1 MDFGEALELVN
12 EIVISNMGRSL
23 RNPEIAILEGTW
35 NGLTYEQIAHAS
47 EYSTNYLMR
56 DVAPK
61 LWKFLSDALG
71 ISVGKTN
78 FRIVLDEVAGKNSIL
93 TQLDTPVSAALSSTP
108 VLTTPGLQT
117 DWALEGYPEG
127 LATLRQWI
135 LKDRCRLLSIY
146 GLSGAGKTVLAR
158 HLVESIGNQ
167 FEQVIWQS
175 SIPPLNQLVE
185 SIAGPNAQAPMADP
199 VSDFLEVL
207 SQRACLIV
215 MDAVE
220 SILQPGQLAGHY
232 CSGYEN
238 YGQLLRRVGELP
250 HRSCLVITGLENPPE
265 IVRLSGQSSSVR
277 TLHLKAFSETAAVA
291 ILEAEQLTDQDCWPD
306 LIRCYQGNPAAL
318 RIASQMIREL
328 FNGSVEAFLAQKSFA
343 FGSINLL
350 LKRSFERVSQLERDI
365 LFWLAGKNQPVSLAT
380 LQVEIPLVVNT
391 TEMLEAL
398 ESLIQRSLLETTQ
411 ATDGFLFL
419 LQPIVKEYV
428 IHQFIAQ
435 VCGESSAGH
444 RVPPRTLGPII
455 ELGASTPKI
464 ARLSRWFQHQ
474 FEPGWQPVER
484 LFEGA
489 VQPALRLR
497 SAYHLRDETL
507 IKRFKSITLERA
519 TDGDPGDMADRA
531 AEGVTAEGVTAEGVT
546 AEGVTAESVT
556 VALLVA
562 VSQMIDQTYQICVQV
577 QPARQA
583 AVLPEG
589 LRLRLLDG
597 QSEMLAEIES
607 HTQDD
612 FMQLPYFRGNVDER
626 FNLELVADQATH
638 TEQFVI

>member
-1 MDFGEALELVN
+1 GF
-12 EIVISNMGRSL
+12 
-23 RNPEIAILEGTW
+23 
-35 NGLTYEQIAHAS
+35 TYEQIAHVS

-71 ISVGKTN
+71 TSVGKTN
-78 FRIVLDEVAGKNSIL
+78 FRIVLDELAGKNSNSIL
-93 TQLDTPVSAALSSTP
+93 TTLDTPDAAPLLSTSALTP
-108 VLTTPGLQT
+108 PSFQAG
-117 DWALEGYPEG
+117 WELEGYPEG
-127 LATLRQWI
+127 LATLKHWT

-158 HLVESIGNQ
+158 RLVESIGDQ
-167 FEQVIWQS
+167 FEQVIWQP
-175 SIPPLNQLVE
+175 SIPPLNQLIE
-185 SIAGPNAQAPMADP
+185 SIAGQDAQGSMANFSDP
-199 VSDFLEVL
+199 VSALLKVL

-220 SILQPGQLAGHY
+220 SILQPGELAGRY
-232 CSGYEN
+232 RSGYEN

-265 IVRLSGQSSSVR
+265 IARLSGQSSSVR
-277 TLHLKAFSETAAVA
+277 ALHLKAFSETAAVA
-291 ILEAEQLTDQDCWPD
+291 ILEAEQLSYRDRWPD

-318 RIASQMIREL
+318 RIVSQMIREL
-328 FNGSVEAFLAQKSFA
+328 FNGNVDAFLAQQSFA
-343 FGSINLL
+343 FGSINSL
-350 LKRSFERVSQLERDI
+350 LKRSFDRVSQLERDI

-380 LQVEIPLVVNT
+380 LQAEIPLVINT

-435 VCGESSAGH
+435 ICGGSSEDH
-444 RVPPRTLGPII
+444 RAPPRTLGPII
-455 ELGASTPKI
+455 ELGTSTPKT

-484 LFEGA
+484 LFEGS

-507 IKRFKSITLERA
+507 VKRFKSIKLESA
-519 TDGDPGDMADRA
+519 TEGDAGDIASRGP
-531 AEGVTAEGVTAEGVT
+531 ET
-546 AEGVTAESVT
+546 VT

-562 VSQMIDQTYQICVQV
+562 VSQMVDQTYQICVQV
-577 QPARQA
+577 QPARQTT
-583 AVLPEG
+583 VLPAG

-597 QSEMLAEIES
+597 QSEVLAEIES
-607 HTQDD
+607 QTQDD
-612 FMQLPYFRGNVDER
+612 FMQLPYFRGGVDER
-626 FNLELVADQATH
+626 FNLELVADQAAH
-638 TEQFVI
+638 IEQFVI

>member
-1 MDFGEALELVN
+1 MDFGEAFELVN
-12 EIVISNMGRSL
+12 GIVISNMGRSL

-35 NGLTYEQIAHAS
+35 NGFTYEQIAHVS

-71 ISVGKTN
+71 TSVGKTN
-78 FRIVLDEVAGKNSIL
+78 FRIVLDELAGKNSTL
-93 TQLDTPVSAALSSTP
+93 TKLDIPVSAALSSTP
-108 VLTTPGLQT
+108 ALTTPGLQT

-158 HLVESIGNQ
+158 HLVESIGDQ
-167 FEQVIWQS
+167 FEQVLWQS

-185 SIAGPNAQAPMADP
+185 RIAGPDAQAPMADP
-199 VSDFLEVL
+199 VSAFLEVL
-207 SQRACLIV
+207 AQRACLIV
-215 MDAVE
+215 IDAVE

-232 CSGYEN
+232 RSGYEN

-250 HRSCLVITGLENPPE
+250 HRSCLVITGLENPAE
-265 IVRLSGQSSSVR
+265 IARLSGQSSAVR
-277 TLHLKAFSETAAVA
+277 ALHLKSFSETAAVA
-291 ILEAEQLTDQDCWPD
+291 ILAAEQLTDQNRWPD

-328 FNGSVEAFLAQKSFA
+328 FNGNVEAFLAQQSFA
-343 FGSINLL
+343 FGSINSL
-350 LKRSFERVSQLERDI
+350 LKRSFDRVSQLERDI
-365 LFWLAGKNQPVSLAT
+365 LFWLAGKNQPVSLAI
-380 LQVEIPLVVNT
+380 LQTEIPLVVNT

-419 LQPIVKEYV
+419 LQPIVKEHV
-428 IHQFIAQ
+428 IHQFITQ
-435 VCGESSAGH
+435 VCGGSPEGH
-444 RVPPRTLGPII
+444 RDPPRTLEPMI
-455 ELGASTPKI
+455 ELGASTPKV
-464 ARLSRWFQHQ
+464 ARLSRWFQNQ

-484 LFEGA
+484 LFEGS
-489 VQPALRLR
+489 VQPAVRLR

-507 IKRFKSITLERA
+507 IKRFKSIRLDST
-519 TDGDPGDMADRA
+519 TDDDAGDMTSRA
-531 AEGVTAEGVTAEGVT
+531 AEDVIAED
-546 AEGVTAESVT
+546 VT

-562 VSQMIDQTYQICVQV
+562 VSQMVDQTYQICVQV

-583 AVLPEG
+583 TVLPDG

-607 HTQDD
+607 QTQDD
-612 FMQLPYFRGNVDER
+612 FMQLPYFRGGVDER
-626 FNLELVADQATH
+626 FNLELVADRVAH